1 MRKIPCHYENF
12 FDNII
17 LKYADKCVPFCV
29 KLGITPNMI
38 TTLSLFIAVISLY
51 FFVNKYYLLSALSF
65 LLAYFFDCL
74 DGHYARSTDRCT
86 KFGDYYDHVSDTCK
100 VLFLMIAFYI
110 VDKNKFK
117 RILPAFIA
125 LDLLMLYHLHCQE
138 ILYDNYTPNSSFN
151 FTNNMFKFV
160 CKENVH
166 SHICYSRWVGCGTFI
181 LFMTMCILYYYKV

>member
-17 LKYADKCVPFCV
+17 IDHADKYVPLCI

-38 TTLSLFIAVISLY
+38 TTLSLFIAVLSVYL
-51 FFVNKYYLLSALSF
+51 FLNKFYVLSVITF
-65 LLAYFFDCL
+65 IIAYFFDCL
-74 DGHYARSTDRCT
+74 DGHYARSANMCT
-86 KFGDYYDHVSDTCK
+86 EFGDYYDHISDSIK
-100 VLFLMIAFYI
+100 FIFLMTAFYI

-117 RILPAFIA
+117 TILPGFIVIFI
-125 LDLLMLYHLHCQE
+125 LMSYHLHCQE

-151 FTNNMFKFV
+151 FTTNFFKFV

-181 LFMTMCILYYYKV
+181 LYMCMCILYYSWS